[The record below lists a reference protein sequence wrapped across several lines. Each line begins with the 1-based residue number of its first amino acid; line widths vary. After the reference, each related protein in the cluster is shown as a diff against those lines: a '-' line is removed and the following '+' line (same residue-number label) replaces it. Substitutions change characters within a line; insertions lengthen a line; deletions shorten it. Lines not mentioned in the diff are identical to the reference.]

1 MELRIKKMRENAKLP
16 EFKGG
21 NWMDTYIS
29 KIGFVAQEDEYS
41 ETVGEFTFDDI
52 VWFDENKHD
61 TISFCKGDILVLKLG
76 FALELPK
83 GKELHLLT
91 RSGTFRKYG
100 LILTN
105 AMGIGDDNFI
115 GDNDE
120 YMAMMYAT
128 RDASVSIND
137 RLIQMKIEDA
147 MPKYELVEVDNFGNS
162 DRGSYGSTGK

>member
-1 MELRIKKMRENAKLP
+1 MEIKIKKMRENAKLP

-21 NWMDTYIS
+21 NWMDTYAS
-29 KIGFVAQEDEYS
+29 QVGFVAQEDEY
-41 ETVGEFTFDDI
+41 EPTRGEFTFDDI
-52 VWFDENKHD
+52 VWWDENKHN
-61 TISFCKGDILVLKLG
+61 TYSYCKGDIIVLRLG

-83 GKELHLLT
+83 GKELHLLP

-105 AMGIGDDNFI
+105 SMGIGDDTYI

-128 RDASVSIND
+128 RDGSVSIND
-137 RLIQMKIEDA
+137 RLIQIKIENA
-147 MPKYELVEVDNFGNS
+147 MPRIKFKEVVTFGNA
-162 DRGSYGSTGK
+162 DRGGYGSTGK